1 MSPHASCRLIIIPQ
15 LSPPAGIKLVG
26 LDGTLYDQTLDFL
39 FYLGLVPERFQHL
52 SGYDKYF
59 AMARGGF
66 IEYGTAGR
74 CRQ

>member
-1 MSPHASCRLIIIPQ
+1 MLPHASFLLIIVPQ
-15 LSPPAGIKLVG
+15 GLALAGIKLVG

-59 AMARGGF
+59 AMARGG
-66 IEYGTAGR
+66 
-74 CRQ
+74 